1 MSRDFDQAVQREIE
15 KTNYIIE
22 NFGEEKEKYQNLK
35 NKINNELIPKLR
47 AAKNWIVDAKSS
59 LVRGYDSE
67 EVKKR
72 SDNLQSKSEKIDT
85 MINMLNRVI
94 IPQINANINSSDT
107 QIENAKADLNRY
119 RNMLN

>member
-22 NFGEEKEKYQNLK
+22 NFGEEKDKYKNLK
-35 NKINNELIPKLR
+35 NKINNELISKLR

-72 SDNLQSKSEKIDT
+72 SDNLQSNSEKIDT

>member
-72 SDNLQSKSEKIDT
+72 SDNLQSNSEKIDT